1 MLRLF
6 IQIDEVR
13 KMNWNI
19 VGKHV
24 RKTTDDL
31 LSKILGVIKPN
42 RSAYSKILRKSELVG
57 NVYPDVQTERILLE
71 IELKNSRAI
80 QFVRRFQNR

>member
-6 IQIDEVR
+6 IQIGEVK

-24 RKTTDDL
+24 RKTTDGL

-42 RSAYSKILRKSELVG
+42 RSTYSKILREAELVG
-57 NVYPDVQTERILLE
+57 NAYPHAQTEKILLE
-71 IELKNSRAI
+71 IELKNSRTI

>member
-42 RSAYSKILRKSELVG
+42 RSTYSKILRKAELVG
-57 NVYPDVQTERILLE
+57 NVYPHAQTERILLE